1 MVSMADWISED
12 DKHTLSIT
20 FDVDAVYMIEIFPSD
35 PSGNRS
41 EFRISEIFE
50 IDTTIPVVAFK
61 NGNSVTKDNDIE
73 FLDVYTYERKDES
86 TPTVE
91 FTDLNFDHIKYIIT
105 EYTPEYINGKELA
118 DVRPS

>member
-61 NGNSVTKDNDIE
+61 NGKQC
-73 FLDVYTYERKDES
+73 YKR
-86 TPTVE
+86 
-91 FTDLNFDHIKYIIT
+91 
-105 EYTPEYINGKELA
+105 
-118 DVRPS
+118 